1 MDFTIAELDTIHLSL
16 ITREHKIR
24 RDWIDDNDNMEEVKK
39 YTDEAKT
46 LRSLSNRVCAAML
59 SKKLGFHIEPLVE
72 SVS

>member
-24 RDWIDDNDNMEEVKK
+24 RDWIDDNDNMEAVKK